1 MTESQRQTSLIV
13 GMLIVKITMVGVFQE
28 SAHSLKNNHENNSV
42 EQKHSKR
49 EHHILFWIKMTT
61 HLWIILRRS
70 CIIQL
75 SVILF

>member
-28 SAHSLKNNHENNSV
+28 SAHSENNSV

-49 EHHILFWIKMTT
+49 EHHILY
-61 HLWIILRRS
+61 LD
-70 CIIQL
+70 
-75 SVILF
+75 

>member
-1 MTESQRQTSLIV
+1 MTESQRQTSLMTFLLWGIP
-13 GMLIVKITMVGVFQE
+13 TGVHQCE
-28 SAHSLKNNHENNSV
+28 NLQNNHENNSV

-49 EHHILFWIKMTT
+49 EHHILLWIKMTT